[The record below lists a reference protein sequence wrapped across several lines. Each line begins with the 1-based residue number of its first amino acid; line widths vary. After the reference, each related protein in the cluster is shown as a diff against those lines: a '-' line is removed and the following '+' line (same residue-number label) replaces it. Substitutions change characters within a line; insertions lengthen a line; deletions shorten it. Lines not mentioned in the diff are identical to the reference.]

1 VDFKAEW
8 QLQVLD
14 IAHEELINCA
24 SHEHSEFEG
33 DFYSALWWNSSS
45 GRFKPGDRSLRIF
58 DFLPLELGWQVPV
71 VDKLEVL
78 SFVLAMVGLNRLFD
92 SCVDLAKFDCFT
104 IEIHS
109 RHLDFAEQ
117 LEEE

>member
-1 VDFKAEW
+1 MDFKAEW

-14 IAHEELINCA
+14 IAHEELINCT

-33 DFYSALWWNSSS
+33 DFNSALRWNSSS
-45 GRFKPGDRSLRIF
+45 GRFEPGDRPLWIF
-58 DFLPLELGWQVPV
+58 DFFPLELGWQVPV
-71 VDKLEVL
+71 VDKLKVL

-92 SCVDLAKFDCFT
+92 SCVNLAKFDCFT

-117 LEEE
+117 LEEK

>member
-1 VDFKAEW
+1 MDFKAEW

-14 IAHEELINCA
+14 IAHEELINCT

-33 DFYSALWWNSSS
+33 DFNSALRWNSSS
-45 GRFKPGDRSLRIF
+45 GRFEPGDCSLRIF
-58 DFLPLELGWQVPV
+58 DFFPLELGWQVPV
-71 VDKLEVL
+71 VDKLEIL
-78 SFVLAMVGLNRLFD
+78 KLVLAMVRLNHLFN
-92 SCVDLAKFDCFT
+92 SCVNLAKFDCLT

-117 LEEE
+117 LEEK